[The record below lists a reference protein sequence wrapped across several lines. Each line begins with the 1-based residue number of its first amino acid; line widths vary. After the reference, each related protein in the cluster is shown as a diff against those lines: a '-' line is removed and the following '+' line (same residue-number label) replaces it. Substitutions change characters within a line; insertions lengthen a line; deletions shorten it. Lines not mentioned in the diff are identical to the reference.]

1 MKNEL
6 SDDYDD
12 FFNEIREFFKLNS
25 SLFNKDFLFSPE
37 SGFNKDFNKLERK
50 GFKVSYYFE
59 KGMDQPD
66 IKIEGDIDD
75 KTLHEYLKTYKIE
88 LGPKFKKIMNSK
100 SVIDSKELLLEPYDQ
115 NDTSSVIEPY
125 TEIND
130 FDDFAEIVVEVP
142 GIDLADIIISF
153 NKDGRKLTF
162 SAQNK
167 NRNYL
172 KHIYLS
178 FNSSIDDYI
187 LEVNNGLAT
196 LKIKKR
202 NY

>member
-25 SLFNKDFLFSPE
+25 SLFDKDFLFSPE
-37 SGFNKDFNKLERK
+37 SVFNKDFNKLERK

-100 SVIDSKELLLEPYDQ
+100 SMIDSKELLLEPYDQ

-162 SAQNK
+162 SARNK

-172 KHIYLS
+172 KHIYLP

>member
-1 MKNEL
+1 
-6 SDDYDD
+6 
-12 FFNEIREFFKLNS
+12 
-25 SLFNKDFLFSPE
+25 
-37 SGFNKDFNKLERK
+37 
-50 GFKVSYYFE
+50 
-59 KGMDQPD
+59 MDQPD

-75 KTLHEYLKTYKIE
+75 KTLRKYLKTYKID

-142 GIDLADIIISF
+142 GIDIADIIISF

-162 SAQNK
+162 SAQNM

-172 KHIYLS
+172 KHIYLP

-196 LKIKKR
+196 LKVKKR